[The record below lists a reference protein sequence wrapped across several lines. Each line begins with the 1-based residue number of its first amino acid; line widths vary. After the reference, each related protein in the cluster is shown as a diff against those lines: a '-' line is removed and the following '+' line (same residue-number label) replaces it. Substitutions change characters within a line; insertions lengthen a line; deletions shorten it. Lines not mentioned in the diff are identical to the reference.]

1 MRVGLD
7 IGSTTI
13 KCVVLD
19 ENDTL
24 LYSTYERHYSH
35 ILEKAQELLRR
46 IDAEQLH
53 GRKALLS
60 ISGSAGMGL
69 ADSCGVPFVQEVFS
83 TRVAVKKFV
92 PATDCVIE
100 LGGEDAKILFLTNGT
115 EVRMNGSCAGGTGAF
130 IDQMATLLKMSAD
143 EMNKAA
149 EQATRTYTIAS
160 RCGVFAKSDVQPLI
174 NQGAKTEDIAASIY
188 KAVVN
193 QTIAGLAQGRPI
205 QGNILYL
212 GAKTEDIAASIYKA
226 VVNQTIAGLAQG
238 RPIQG
243 NILYLGGPLT
253 FSTVLR
259 KSFDEALGVT
269 GTCPENSLLYVALG
283 AALYADK
290 EFVLSD
296 VAAALDEYA
305 ATATY
310 ASEPPLFASKEE
322 YEAFHARH
330 MSHSVPRVAF
340 SAQFGPVHIG
350 IDSGSTTVKLVV
362 VDEQSQ
368 ILYTNYQPNLGNP
381 LPLIR
386 QQLLKIYKEHPGL
399 KVASVTTTG
408 YGEEL
413 VKNAFRCDFGLVE
426 TVAHFTAAKYF
437 MPDVDFIIDIGGQ
450 DMKCFKIEDGA
461 ISNIFLNEAC
471 SSGCGS
477 FLQTFAQA
485 LGYDVKE
492 FAALGLFADRPVD
505 LGSRCTVFM
514 NSSVKQAQKDGAS
527 IENISAGLSISVVKN
542 ALYKVIRASSPEEL
556 GRKIVVQGGTFYNE
570 AVLRAFEKEMGVE
583 VIRPDIAGL
592 MGAYG
597 AALFGLRQCRKNG
610 QTTSAMMS
618 EEELENFD
626 QKVVSVKC
634 GGCGNHCQLTVNTF
648 ADGRKFISGN
658 RCDKPV
664 TGKSEDNSLNLYAY
678 KQQLLASYK
687 PVAGKRGSIGIPLC
701 LNMYELLPFWYAFW
715 TKLGFAVHTSP
726 VSSRGLYLAGQATI
740 PSDTACFPAKLSHG
754 HIKALTQMHLDAIFY
769 PCLTYNIDEGL
780 GDNHY
785 NCPVVAYYPEVLA
798 GNCPELEGQKFIYDY
813 VGIHRPKDFVHKMTK
828 DVLPKY
834 FGGISEKEVQEA
846 ANAAYAEYEAHMA
859 QIRVKGSE
867 IIDEARRQGR
877 RIIVLAGRPYH
888 VDPEINHGID
898 HLITRHGAAVVTEDS
913 ISNRVEKFPT
923 SVLNQWTYHSRLYAA
938 AKYCTTQNDMDLV
951 QLVSFGCG
959 VDAITTDET
968 REILQEGGK
977 LYTQLKIDE
986 ITNLGAVNIRLRSLF
1001 AALDERDE
1009 DKK

>member
-83 TRVAVKKFV
+83 TRVAVKRFMPK
-92 PATDCVIE
+92 TDCVIE

-149 EQATRTYTIAS
+149 EQAQRTYTIAS

-174 NQGAKTEDIAASIY
+174 NQGARTEDIAASIY

-205 QGNILYL
+205 
-212 GAKTEDIAASIYKA
+212 
-226 VVNQTIAGLAQG
+226 
-238 RPIQG
+238 RG

-253 FSTVLR
+253 FSSVLR

-290 EFVLSD
+290 EFDLSA
-296 VAAALDEYA
+296 VADALDQYA

-310 ASEPPLFASKEE
+310 ASEPPLFANKQE
-322 YEAFHARH
+322 YEEFHARH
-330 MSHSVPRVAF
+330 MSHSVPHVPF
-340 SAQFGPVHIG
+340 SAQCGPVHIG

-362 VDEQSQ
+362 VDEKSQ

-386 QQLLKIYKEHPGL
+386 EQLIKIYREHPGL
-399 KVASVTTTG
+399 QVASVTTTG

-485 LGYDVKE
+485 LGYDVKK

-556 GRKIVVQGGTFYNE
+556 GRKIVVQGGTFYNA

-618 EEELENFD
+618 KEELENFD

-648 ADGRKFISGN
+648 ADGRKYISGN

-664 TGKSEDNSLNLYAY
+664 TGKANNEDLNLYAY
-678 KQQLLASYK
+678 KLKLLDGYRNA
-687 PVAGKRGSIGIPLC
+687 PAPTAPRARIGLPLC
-701 LNMYELLPFWYAFW
+701 LNMYELLPFWHTLF
-715 TKLGFAVHTSP
+715 TRLGFEVVVSP
-726 VSSRGLYLAGQATI
+726 FSSRSLYQSGQATI

-754 HIKALTQMHLDAIFY
+754 HIHWLCEQGVDAIFY
-769 PCLTYNIDEGL
+769 PCMSYNLDEHL

-813 VGIHRPKDFVHKMTK
+813 VGIHRPKDFVRKMAK
-828 DVLPKY
+828 EVLPKY
-834 FGGISEKEVQEA
+834 FGCISEKEVQA
-846 ANAAYAEYEAHMA
+846 AADAAYAELEAHMA

-867 IIDEARRQGR
+867 IIDEARRQGK

-898 HLITRHGAAVVTEDS
+898 HLITRYGAAVVTEDS

-938 AKYCTTQNDMDLV
+938 AKYCTTQKDMDLV

-1001 AALDERDE
+1001 AALEERKE
-1009 DKK
+1009 DQ

>member
-13 KCVVLD
+13 KCVVL
-19 ENDTL
+19 NDAGQIV
-24 LYSTYERHYSH
+24 YSTYERHFSH
-35 ILEKAQELLRR
+35 ILEK
-46 IDAEQLH
+46 
-53 GRKALLS
+53 GRALLEKVAAEYLPDGRAYLA

-69 ADSCGVPFVQEVFS
+69 ADSCRVPFVQEVFA
-83 TRVAVKKFV
+83 TRVAANRLT
-92 PATDCVIE
+92 PGTDCIIE

-130 IDQMATLLKMSAD
+130 IDQMATLLKMGAD
-143 EMNKAA
+143 EMDKAA
-149 EQATRTYTIAS
+149 QSATRTYTIAS
-160 RCGVFAKSDVQPLI
+160 RCGVFAKSDIQPLI
-174 NQGAKTEDIAASIY
+174 NQGAQAGDIAASIY
-188 KAVVN
+188 QAVVN

-205 QGNILYL
+205 
-212 GAKTEDIAASIYKA
+212 K
-226 VVNQTIAGLAQG
+226 
-238 RPIQG
+238 G

-253 FSTVLR
+253 FSRTLR
-259 KSFDEALGVT
+259 RSFDKTLGVT
-269 GTCPENSLLYVALG
+269 GTLPENSLLFVALG
-283 AALYADK
+283 AAFYAD
-290 EFVLSD
+290 EESD
-296 VAAALDEYA
+296 LREVAKRLDNYSAAA
-305 ATATY
+305 TY
-310 ASEPPLFASKEE
+310 VSLPPLFADQQE

-330 MSHSVPRVAF
+330 MKATVPCLPFGADC
-340 SAQFGPVHIG
+340 GPVHIG
-350 IDSGSTTVKLVV
+350 IDSGSTTIKLVV
-362 VDEQSQ
+362 IDNNAN
-368 ILYTNYQPNLGNP
+368 ILFESYRPNLGNP
-381 LPLIR
+381 IPLVKET
-386 QQLLKIYKEHPGL
+386 LLKLYRDHPGL
-399 KVASVTTTG
+399 QIASVTTTG

-413 VKNAFRCDFGLVE
+413 VKNAFHCDRGLVE
-426 TVAHFTAAKYF
+426 TVAHFTAAKHF
-437 MPDVDFIIDIGGQ
+437 LPDVDFIIDIGGQ

-597 AALFGLRQCRKNG
+597 AALYGLRQSHKNN
-610 QTTSAMMS
+610 QTTSAMMD
-618 EEELENFD
+618 EQELEKFA
-626 QKVVSVKC
+626 QQVVSVKC

-687 PVAGKRGSIGIPLC
+687 PVPGKRGSIGIPMC
-701 LNMYELLPFWYAFW
+701 LGFYELLPFWYAFW
-715 TKLGFAVHTSP
+715 TSLGFAVHTSP
-726 VSSRGLYLAGQATI
+726 VSTRGLYLAGQATI

-754 HIKALTQMHLDAIFY
+754 HIKALSQMQLDAIFY
-769 PCLTYNIDEGL
+769 PCLTYNVDEGL

-798 GNCPELEGQKFIYDY
+798 GNCPELEGKKFIYDY
-813 VGIHRPKDFVHKMTK
+813 VGIHRPKDFVHKMAK
-828 DVLPKY
+828 NVLPKY

-846 ANAAYAEYEAHMA
+846 ADAAYAEYEAHMA
-859 QIRVKGSE
+859 KIRVKGSE
-867 IIDEARRQGR
+867 IIDEARRQGK

-888 VDPEINHGID
+888 VDPEVNHGID
-898 HLITRHGAAVVTEDS
+898 QLIIRQGAAVVSEDS
-913 ISNRVEKFPT
+913 VSWHEQKFQT

-938 AKYCTTQNDMDLV
+938 AKYCTENPDMDLV

-959 VDAITTDET
+959 LDAVTTDET
-968 REILQEGGK
+968 REILQAGGK

-1001 AALDERDE
+1001 AALEERKE

>member
-19 ENDTL
+19 DADKIV
-24 LYSTYERHYSH
+24 YSTYERHYSH
-35 ILEKAQELLRR
+35 ILEKGQELLRR
-46 IDAEQLH
+46 VAEQYLPG
-53 GRKALLS
+53 GRALLA

-69 ADSCGVPFVQEVFS
+69 ADSCQVPFVQEVFA
-83 TRVAVKKFV
+83 TRVAANRLA
-92 PATDCVIE
+92 PGTDCIIE
-100 LGGEDAKILFLTNGT
+100 LGGEDAKILFLTHGT

-143 EMNKAA
+143 EMDKAA
-149 EQATRTYTIAS
+149 QGAQRTYTIAS
-160 RCGVFAKSDVQPLI
+160 RCGVFAKSDIQPLI
-174 NQGAKTEDIAASIY
+174 NQGAQAGDIAASIY
-188 KAVVN
+188 QAVVN

-205 QGNILYL
+205 EG
-212 GAKTEDIAASIYKA
+212 K
-226 VVNQTIAGLAQG
+226 V
-238 RPIQG
+238 
-243 NILYLGGPLT
+243 LYLGGPLT
-253 FSTVLR
+253 FSSVLR
-259 KSFDEALGVT
+259 QSFDNTLHLK

-283 AALYADK
+283 AAFYADQ
-290 EFVLSD
+290 ECDLNAVIDRLGRYS
-296 VAAALDEYA
+296 

-310 ASEPPLFASKEE
+310 VSLPPLFATKQE
-322 YEAFHARH
+322 YEEFHARH
-330 MSHSVPRVAF
+330 MKAAVPCVPFGAEC
-340 SAQFGPVHIG
+340 GPVHIG
-350 IDSGSTTVKLVV
+350 IDSGSTTIKLAVI
-362 VDEQSQ
+362 DQNDN
-368 ILYTNYQPNLGNP
+368 ILFTSYQPNLGNP
-381 LPLIR
+381 IPLVR
-386 QQLLKIYKEHPGL
+386 KVLTDLYKNHPNL
-399 KVASVTTTG
+399 EIASVTTTG

-413 VKNAFRCDFGLVE
+413 VKNAFHCDRGLVE
-426 TVAHFTAAKYF
+426 TVAHFTAAKHF
-437 MPDVDFIIDIGGQ
+437 MPNVDFIIDIGGQ

-485 LGYDVKE
+485 LGYDVKK

-556 GRKIVVQGGTFYNE
+556 GRNIVVQGGTFYNE

-597 AALFGLRQCRKNG
+597 AALFGKAHARPGARSTVL
-610 QTTSAMMS
+610 TLP
-618 EEELENFD
+618 ELEAFT
-626 QKVVSVKC
+626 QKVNTVQC
-634 GGCGNHCQLTVNTF
+634 QGCGNHCQLTVNIF
-648 ADGRKFISGN
+648 ADGKRFISGN

-664 TGKSEDNSLNLYAY
+664 TGKATDEDLDLYAY
-678 KQQLLASYK
+678 KLGLLLDYK
-687 PVAGKRGSIGIPLC
+687 PQNLENSRGTIGLPLC
-701 LNMYELLPFWYAFW
+701 LNMYELLPFWHTLF
-715 TKLGFAVHTSP
+715 TRLGFTVKTSP
-726 VSSRGLYLAGQATI
+726 VSSRALYQEGQATI
-740 PSDTACFPAKLSHG
+740 PSDTACFPAKLAHG
-754 HIKALTQMHLDAIFY
+754 HIAELVKMGVDAVFY
-769 PCLTYNIDEGL
+769 PCMSYNVDEHL

-798 GNCPELEGQKFIYDY
+798 GNCHELAGTTFIYDY
-813 VGIHRPKDFVHKMTK
+813 LNLARRKDFTRRFPA
-828 DVLPKY
+828 VLDKY
-834 FGGISEKEVQEA
+834 FPGLPRKAVA
-846 ANAAYAEYEAHMA
+846 AAIDAAYAEYARHMEQVRA
-859 QIRVKGSE
+859 KGAE
-867 IIDEARRQGR
+867 IIARARAEGR
-877 RIIVLAGRPYH
+877 HIIVLAGRPYH
-888 VDPEINHGID
+888 VDPEVNHGID
-898 HLITRHGAAVVTEDS
+898 KLIVRQGAAVVTEDAVS
-913 ISNRVEKFPT
+913 HLVERFPT

-938 AKYCTTQNDMDLV
+938 AKYCTTQPDMDLV

-959 VDAITTDET
+959 LDAITTDET

-1001 AALDERDE
+1001 AALEERRE
-1009 DKK
+1009 EAEKRRN